1 MIFPCFS
8 HDFPGFSHDFPVTSH
23 EIVAQ
28 ISFSVTSRISSTK
41 RPTPRWATA
50 AWDGWPPASWTG
62 EAAERRWD
70 APKMV
75 SSLTKIGDLS
85 NKLVIYPRKLV
96 IYPRKLVIDPT
107 KLVIWSKNGGVMR
120 VLSGFFMEFWMDT
133 FRYSWLGNPRTK
145 WKFPVDF
152 GFSIA
157 WFFHQKNWD
166 INTIL

>member
-1 MIFPCFS
+1 MILGSGNPDRWLYNHIQNIHHKFSNFPWFFHVFS

-28 ISFSVTSRISSTK
+28 ISFSVTSRISSMK

-107 KLVIWSKNGGVMR
+107 KIGDLIKKWWCNESFIRIFHGILDGYLPVLVAGKSPN
-120 VLSGFFMEFWMDT
+120 
-133 FRYSWLGNPRTK
+133 
-145 WKFPVDF
+145 
-152 GFSIA
+152 
-157 WFFHQKNWD
+157 
-166 INTIL
+166 

>member
-1 MIFPCFS
+1 MKSWPKSPFP
-8 HDFPGFSHDFPVTSH
+8 
-23 EIVAQ
+23 
-28 ISFSVTSRISSTK
+28 
-41 RPTPRWATA
+41 
-50 AWDGWPPASWTG
+50 WPPGSLPWRGRPRAG
-62 EAAERRWD
+62 QRRPGTAGRLLPGPEKRRNDDGMHQKWL
-70 APKMV
+70 

-145 WKFPVDF
+145 WKFLVDF